1 MIEEKITIIKYQI
14 AFPGMTKKVFDEKN
28 RIYQIT
34 AVSIRLDELQE
45 KGAYLVKMGKPAK
58 NGTKM
63 TFAPVRSAEEYE
75 VEMQK
80 ILEDGKK
87 LGLEFEKVKIP

>member
-1 MIEEKITIIKYQI
+1 MKYQI

-80 ILEDGKK
+80 ILEDGKR
-87 LGLEFEKVKIP
+87 LGLEFEKVKKQEN